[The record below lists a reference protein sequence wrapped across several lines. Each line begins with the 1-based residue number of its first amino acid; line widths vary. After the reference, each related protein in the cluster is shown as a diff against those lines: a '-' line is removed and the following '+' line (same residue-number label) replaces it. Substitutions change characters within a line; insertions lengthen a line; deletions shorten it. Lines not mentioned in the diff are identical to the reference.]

1 VIFKK
6 RKVLFGVITVFTGI
20 ILFFYINN
28 LLINTHKLTP
38 VGEKLFDAKQ
48 IKNDVAF
55 IFRDKY
61 RIESS
66 VTTFEIKKI
75 LHLVM
80 SEKDKVR
87 LLKAKQNENDKV
99 LQFAITDKH
108 IRSKDINENKEG
120 KNIVTNQSIKF
131 LLYFINREYDPSIK
145 AVDLVYYPRMFNLD
159 SNEIGTVIVIDE
171 FKEEYQLLINEG
183 CEGKEL
189 ERKLE
194 DKFVYYD

>member
-1 VIFKK
+1 
-6 RKVLFGVITVFTGI
+6 LFGVITVFTAI
-20 ILFFYINN
+20 ILFFCINN
-28 LLINTHKLTP
+28 LLIYSHKLTP

-61 RIESS
+61 RIESN

-87 LLKAKQNENDKV
+87 LVKAKQSETDKV
-99 LQFAITDKH
+99 IQFAITDKH
-108 IRSKDINENKEG
+108 LRSKDINENKEG
-120 KNIVTNQSIKF
+120 KNIVTNLSIKF
-131 LLYFINREYDPSIK
+131 LLYFMNREYDPSIK

-159 SNEIGTVIVIDE
+159 SNAVNTVIVIDE
-171 FKEEYQLLINEG
+171 FIEEYQLLINEG
-183 CEGKEL
+183 FEGKEL
-189 ERKLE
+189 ESRLE